1 MGTPPPPPRN
11 PPPPPPRRGIGGVRQ
26 GSRLDVQNRSPRG
39 KLHARAAQRAASR
52 ERREE
57 RRGGD
62 ALHARFSRPRGERGE
77 RDPEQRVR
85 RPDPSPGF
93 GETGGFRLV
102 RAAVH
107 ATFPPS
113 SAPRPM
119 VRPARSAAWTL
130 PPVSSGMRYV
140 SAHLAAPQHSVSI
153 RRGET
158 TRRAASSRHRH
169 ARAMYSDE
177 SASTGLSALARAAR
191 LEHSATASGGRGISP
206 SKGSANTCGDESRY
220 PPELLQGDGGI
231 APRARGGGEGVFLR
245 LGGGSEEG

>member
-1 MGTPPPPPRN
+1 MNFRWERHPPPGEPAAAAAAAPPGSAACER
-11 PPPPPPRRGIGGVRQ
+11 
-26 GSRLDVQNRSPRG
+26 SRLDVQNRSPRG

-62 ALHARFSRPRGERGE
+62 ALHARFSRPRGERGGATRSNASVARTPPPASE
-77 RDPEQRVR
+77 KLAGFALFEPRYT
-85 RPDPSPGF
+85 RPS
-93 GETGGFRLV
+93 
-102 RAAVH
+102 
-107 ATFPPS
+107 PPS

-206 SKGSANTCGDESRY
+206 SKGSANTCGMSRDTHQSSSRGTEGSR
-220 PPELLQGDGGI
+220 P
-231 APRARGGGEGVFLR
+231 APAAAERAFSSPRRR
-245 LGGGSEEG
+245 L